1 MYKRTRLIFLA
12 TSLIT
17 LLIVGRL
24 ITHSF
29 YFVISQFWFTS
40 GLLLLILLSLIDQP
54 HFSKDS
60 NVFINSV
67 TAWMSLMLIMPDQR
81 NWVWWTFFSFS
92 TYLIVSSYVL
102 IWVRKKELSDEHFL
116 IAFITRLNREI
127 GKPETIFST
136 FFIWGAI
143 RQFGVNSFEFDALLT
158 YWMAFM
164 ILNMPAFA
172 SAINKILKFRK

>member
-1 MYKRTRLIFLA
+1 
-12 TSLIT
+12 
-17 LLIVGRL
+17 
-24 ITHSF
+24 
-29 YFVISQFWFTS
+29 
-40 GLLLLILLSLIDQP
+40 
-54 HFSKDS
+54 
-60 NVFINSV
+60 
-67 TAWMSLMLIMPDQR
+67 MLIMPDQR